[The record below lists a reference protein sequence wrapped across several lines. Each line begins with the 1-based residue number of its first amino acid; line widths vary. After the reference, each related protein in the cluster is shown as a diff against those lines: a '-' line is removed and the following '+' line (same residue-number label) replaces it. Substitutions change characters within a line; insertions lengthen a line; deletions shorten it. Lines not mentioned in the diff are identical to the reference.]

1 MWLEKLPK
9 CLQAFF
15 VFVVVVFFLKPD
27 FFDILFS
34 DANSDEM
41 SLNLFHSI
49 STQISRVRVGG
60 FGVGGQV
67 WAQPHAGI
75 TIA

>member
-1 MWLEKLPK
+1 MAGEASEMPSS
-9 CLQAFF
+9 FF
-15 VFVVVVFFLKPD
+15 CVCCCCFFLKPD